1 MSAGVHAIYSCQ
13 HAGFEEAGATRM
25 QNECELTI
33 LMPCLNEAETLAGC
47 IEKAR
52 AGLQRAGSRGEILV
66 ADNGS
71 TDASAAIAL
80 QSGARV
86 IAVSERGYGS
96 ALRAGIE
103 AARGKWVIMGDAD
116 GSYDFSRI
124 EGFVLKL
131 REGFDLVM
139 GCRLPAGGGL
149 IAPGAMPWK
158 NRWVGNPSLSFIGRL
173 LFKCP
178 ARDFHC
184 GLRGFAKDACRN
196 LELKTTGM
204 EFASEMLIK
213 ATLKSLRVTEVPI
226 TLHPDGRSRPPHLK
240 PWRDGWRHLRFML
253 IYSPRWLF
261 LVPGLLLSVLGAVA
275 GAVLAFGTIHFGNVH
290 FSTGTLAVA
299 CMSVIVGSQ
308 LVAFAFFTKIF
319 AIGEGLLPQDPKFS
333 KAFQVFTLEKGICLG
348 LAILALGLGLLL
360 HSLWLWRQAGYGLLP
375 YADNMRRLLPAVTLI
390 ILSIQTV
397 FSSFFMSVLGL
408 KTDSRRP
415 PNT

>member
-1 MSAGVHAIYSCQ
+1 
-13 HAGFEEAGATRM
+13 M

-33 LMPCLNEAETLAGC
+33 LMPCLNEAETLARC
-47 IEKAR
+47 IEMAR
-52 AGLQRAGSRGEILV
+52 TGLERVGMRGEVLV
-66 ADNGS
+66 VDNGS
-71 TDASAAIAL
+71 TDASAAIAGKA
-80 QSGARV
+80 GARV
-86 IAVSERGYGS
+86 ITAGERGYGS
-96 ALRAGIE
+96 ALRAGIDS
-103 AARGKWVIMGDAD
+103 ARGKWVIMGDAD

-124 EGFVLKL
+124 EGFVEKL

-139 GCRLPAGGGL
+139 GCRLPGGGGV
-149 IAPGAMPWK
+149 IAPSAMPWK
-158 NRWVGNPSLSFIGRL
+158 NRWLGNPSLSFLGRL

-184 GLRGFAKDACRN
+184 GLRGFARDACRE

-204 EFASEMLIK
+204 EFASEMVIK
-213 ATLKSLRVTEVPI
+213 ATLKSLRIAEVPI

-261 LVPGLLLSVLGAVA
+261 LVPGMLLSLLGALVGTA
-275 GAVLAFGTIHFGNVH
+275 LAFGTIRLGNVQ

-299 CMSVIVGSQ
+299 CMAVIIGIQ
-308 LVAFAFFTKIF
+308 LVAFAFFTKVF
-319 AIGEGLLPQDPKFS
+319 AVGQGLLPQDPKFS
-333 KAFQVFTLEKGICLG
+333 AVFKIFTLERGIGLG
-348 LAILALGLGLLL
+348 LAVLASGLGLLL
-360 HSLWLWRQAGYGLLP
+360 HSLWLWKQVGYGLMP

-390 ILSIQTV
+390 VVSIQTV